1 MIAYANGMAQ
11 AYLFSSAPQLE
22 TFLDLSLPS
31 TYSTSR
37 LSLATL
43 SLSIHALTSRLSE
56 LPLFLNLCANGT
68 SCEQRDEGTDP
79 PVSPH
84 TLCNSAALTLPQIHD
99 AEFLHPQQVTSSP
112 EASALGH
119 GEICVCLEEPFHGL
133 GWAASSRWTCCDDCR
148 GDTAVRRVR
157 ARSLTFFTCR
167 DNILDKDPCQA
178 TTASCH
184 DLRISST
191 CHAVATCMSGTA
203 AHTLRSMSG
212 DTPTLLAGA

>member
-1 MIAYANGMAQ
+1 
-11 AYLFSSAPQLE
+11 
-22 TFLDLSLPS
+22 
-31 TYSTSR
+31 
-37 LSLATL
+37 LATL
-43 SLSIHALTSRLSE
+43 PLSIHALTSRLSK

-68 SCEQRDEGTDP
+68 SCEQRDEGTNP
-79 PVSPH
+79 PVLPH
-84 TLCNSAALTLPQIHD
+84 IVCNSAALTLPQIHD

-119 GEICVCLEEPFHGL
+119 GEICVCLEEPLHSL

-148 GDTAVRRVR
+148 GDTAVRRF
-157 ARSLTFFTCR
+157 LTFFTCR
-167 DNILDKDPCQA
+167 DNILDEDPCQA

-203 AHTLRSMSG
+203 THTLRSTSG
-212 DTPTLLAGA
+212 DTPTLLPARSPSRIRTGNASVGCMSYDGNQFPG